1 MSLAKSPIRT
11 GAVARL
17 SKNVNASAKLYNVS
31 VLTPSNMKG
40 NTQGWPFAGPPMVM
54 QSTAVR
60 DELINLW
67 L

>member
-1 MSLAKSPIRT
+1 MSLAKGPVRT

-17 SKNVNASAKLYNVS
+17 SKDTGAKLYIVS
-31 VLTPSNMKG
+31 LLTPSNMNG
-40 NTQGWPFAGPPMVM
+40 NTQGWPSAGPPMVM
-54 QSTAVR
+54 QPTAVR

>member
-1 MSLAKSPIRT
+1 MSLAKVPDCT

-17 SKNVNASAKLYNVS
+17 SQDVNTSAKLYNVS
-31 VLTPSNMKG
+31 VLTPPNVKG
-40 NTQGWPFAGPPMVM
+40 NTQGWPFAGPSMVM
-54 QSTAVR
+54 QPTAVR

>member
-1 MSLAKSPIRT
+1 MSLAKGPVRT

-17 SKNVNASAKLYNVS
+17 SKDVNTSSKLYKVS

-54 QSTAVR
+54 QPTDVR